1 MSPVISTTRPSGNL
15 PSVHCTR
22 PLASSAA
29 SGEGVTEDQDRRP
42 TNAVNNTTLS
52 DPADQ
57 DCLERFL
64 KIDVKRITLDEV
76 CYTTSDWLNVIYMLF
91 RNTVYYRY

>member
-1 MSPVISTTRPSGNL
+1 MSPAISTTRPSVNL

-22 PLASSAA
+22 PSAN
-29 SGEGVTEDQDRRP
+29 SVVSVEGVRVDQDRP
-42 TNAVNNTTLS
+42 ATSAVTDTTPS

-76 CYTTSDWLNVIYMLF
+76 CYVTSDWLNVILYDVLK
-91 RNTVYYRY
+91 YRV